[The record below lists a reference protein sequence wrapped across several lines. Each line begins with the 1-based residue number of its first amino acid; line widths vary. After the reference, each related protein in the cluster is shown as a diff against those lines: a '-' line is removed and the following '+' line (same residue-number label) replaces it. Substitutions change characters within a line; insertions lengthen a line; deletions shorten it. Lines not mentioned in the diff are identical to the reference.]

1 MFYRCASWNLLVPS
15 SCAPADFCVM
25 QNSQFCASHLCPVAV
40 NISYHSGMRFL
51 DLILFAEFQWKK

>member
-40 NISYHSGMRFL
+40 NISYHSLGN
-51 DLILFAEFQWKK
+51 ETP